1 MRQYRDVSPTY
12 PKLVIEVFAEITFLE
27 EAGADRDV
35 IDCAYPNYSSDM
47 HSSETERV
55 KPPLSQVSA

>member
-1 MRQYRDVSPTY
+1 
-12 PKLVIEVFAEITFLE
+12 VFAEITFLE